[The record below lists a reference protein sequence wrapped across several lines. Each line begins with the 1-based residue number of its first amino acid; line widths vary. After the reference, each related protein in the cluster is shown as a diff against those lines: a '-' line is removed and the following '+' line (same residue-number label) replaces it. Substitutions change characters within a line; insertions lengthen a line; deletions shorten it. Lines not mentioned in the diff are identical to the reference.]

1 MEVIEG
7 DSNVTKQL
15 GKWKKPKHAISALIL
30 IKEIQVY
37 TFPGHFIRYTWST
50 AL

>member
-15 GKWKKPKHAISALIL
+15 GKWKKHANSALIL

>member
-15 GKWKKPKHAISALIL
+15 RKWKKPKHANSALIL
-30 IKEIQVY
+30 IKETQHIPWPLYSV
-37 TFPGHFIRYTWST
+37 
-50 AL
+50 

>member
-15 GKWKKPKHAISALIL
+15 GKWKKPKHVNSALIL
-30 IKEIQVY
+30 IKETQVY
-37 TFPGHFIRYTWST
+37 TFPGHFILYTWST